1 MDDNRKRQ
9 DPEVEE
15 VNELADY
22 ERRRMA
28 SKGVSP
34 RRSESVALWIIAVV
48 VLVAAALVLWTALGS

>member
-1 MDDNRKRQ
+1 MDNNRKRQ

-15 VNELADY
+15 VNEFVDH

-28 SKGVSP
+28 SKAASP
-34 RRSESVALWIIAVV
+34 RRSESVAPWIIAVV